1 MYQFKQFNQWLFRS
15 RNIKINL
22 NIECINIFIYR
33 DDRFLVTIGNYHKS
47 IVTLWSTNN
56 YTRLIDWEDE
66 NGSFYINCLAWNP
79 IRTNEFCLGGA
90 DGYIR
95 FCTMNEQTDTT
106 KPCLQVINGQISSIL
121 NQQTKSSSDVTACV
135 YLTSVVNLV
144 LCATNNGFVTCWNSR
159 LCLCILHWRADLN
172 EICYMATIKFKLLT
186 GSSLGRLKL
195 WNIENLELNFGQLS
209 LIDS

>member
-1 MYQFKQFNQWLFRS
+1 
-15 RNIKINL
+15 
-22 NIECINIFIYR
+22 
-33 DDRFLVTIGNYHKS
+33 
-47 IVTLWSTNN
+47 
-56 YTRLIDWEDE
+56 
-66 NGSFYINCLAWNP
+66 
-79 IRTNEFCLGGA
+79 
-90 DGYIR
+90 
-95 FCTMNEQTDTT
+95 MNEQTDTT